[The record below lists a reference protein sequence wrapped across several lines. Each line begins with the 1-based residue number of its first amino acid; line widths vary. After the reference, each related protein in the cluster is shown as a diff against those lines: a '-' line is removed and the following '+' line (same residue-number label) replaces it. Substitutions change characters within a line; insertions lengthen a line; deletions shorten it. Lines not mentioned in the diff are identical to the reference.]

1 MTTSK
6 RKSEALT
13 KVEFT
18 ALKQFAKGF
27 RTGVECAEALG
38 ISRVVLD
45 RILIVGSGSP
55 DTVTKIKAALNK
67 QTLEEGEV
75 AAGK

>member
-1 MTTSK
+1 MITSK

-13 KVEFT
+13 KDEFT

-27 RTGVECAEALG
+27 RTAVECAEVIG

-55 DTVTKIKAALNK
+55 ETVEKIRTAIATK
-67 QTLEEGEV
+67 
-75 AAGK
+75 

>member
-1 MTTSK
+1 MITSK

-13 KVEFT
+13 KEEFT

-27 RTGVECAEALG
+27 RTGVECAEVIG

-55 DTVTKIKAALNK
+55 ETVNKIRTALKAA
-67 QTLEEGEV
+67 
-75 AAGK
+75 A

>member
-1 MTTSK
+1 MITSK

-13 KVEFT
+13 TDEFT
-18 ALKQFAKGF
+18 ALKQFAGGF
-27 RTGVECAEALG
+27 RTVVECAEVIG

-55 DTVTKIKAALNK
+55 ETATKIRAALRK
-67 QTLEEGEV
+67 KKIAT
-75 AAGK
+75 AK

>member
-1 MTTSK
+1 MITSK

-13 KVEFT
+13 TDEFT
-18 ALKQFAKGF
+18 ALKQFASGF
-27 RTGVECAEALG
+27 RTVVECAEIIG

-55 DTVTKIKAALNK
+55 VTATKIRAALRK
-67 QTLEEGEV
+67 KKAT
-75 AAGK
+75 AK

>member
-1 MTTSK
+1 MITSK

-13 KVEFT
+13 KDEFT

-27 RTGVECAEALG
+27 RTVVECAEAIG

-55 DTVTKIKAALNK
+55 ETVEKIRAALPAK
-67 QTLEEGEV
+67 EIEGKE
-75 AAGK
+75 